1 MLCTDVAARGLDIPD
16 VDWIVQYD
24 PPDDPKEYIH
34 RVGRTGRG
42 VSRLGT
48 AGGAGVRG
56 RALLFLLPEEFMFLS
71 YLQKSKVQLQEY
83 DFPANK
89 VLNVSSQLMQLVE
102 HNYYIHKSS
111 VEAFK
116 SYLLSYASHSHK
128 DIFNVHN
135 IDLQALAK
143 AFGLAV
149 PPRVNHLPFSIKG
162 KPSGKGESR
171 GDSAGSNKTD
181 GEGVPSNI
189 IEHAAGG
196 RESSAASRKRKHE
209 DSAEGGKHKIYKS
222 SGHAFSADNP
232 YGKRDANDKRQF
244 SR

>member
-1 MLCTDVAARGLDIPD
+1 
-16 VDWIVQYD
+16 
-24 PPDDPKEYIH
+24 
-34 RVGRTGRG
+34 
-42 VSRLGT
+42 
-48 AGGAGVRG
+48 GGGGGSTVRG
-56 RALLFLLPEEFMFLS
+56 RALLFLLPEEFLFLS

-89 VLNVSSQLMQLVE
+89 ILNVSSQLMQLVE

-162 KPSGKGESR
+162 KSTGKIEGNAVKSEAN
-171 GDSAGSNKTD
+171 GA
-181 GEGVPSNI
+181 GEGGQSNI

-196 RESSAASRKRKHE
+196 RESSGGGNRKRKHE
-209 DSAEGGKHKIYKS
+209 DGEDGGKQRIYKT

-232 YGKRDANDKRQF
+232 YGKRDSNDKRQF
-244 SR
+244 VK